1 VNPSLL
7 QRQAALA
14 GVALLAVLGA
24 LALARDEGSSS
35 SASGPVAPVVRWRTA
50 LVGIAI
56 SSGTMCQDVP
66 FDDAST
72 RGILHPV
79 LPCGAK
85 LVVRVGGRSVR
96 TEVVGQGPG
105 STIQTHEFD
114 LTPAL
119 AAQLGV
125 EEPTQIRW
133 RFAG

>member
-1 VNPSLL
+1 VNTSLL

-24 LALARDEGSSS
+24 LALARDESSGNGV
-35 SASGPVAPVVRWRTA
+35 AQTVAPAVQWRTA

-56 SSGTMCQDVP
+56 SSRTMCQGVP
-66 FDDAST
+66 FDAST
-72 RGILHPV
+72 RGIVHPV
-79 LPCGAK
+79 LPCGVK
-85 LVVRVGGRSVR
+85 LVVRVGGRSIR

-105 STIQTHEFD
+105 SSVQTHEFN

-119 AAQLGV
+119 AAELGLR
-125 EEPTQIRW
+125 EPTRIRW